1 MPSPPSKK
9 PMNWEDYEYGRSSRH
24 GSETSLGSHVQFD
37 ATASPPTSGRLN
49 IPPRNSSNTAEYGD
63 LHDLR
68 HRRSSISMR
77 INSLAQ
83 VGGVNSLE
91 NFARSW
97 SRAAGFVE
105 IPARKP
111 SFILSKEDEEIGR
124 KSASPTFPAETRS
137 LLRQQLDG
145 EGTSSEVFEEESTSH
160 LPDEEALRI
169 HEAGKP
175 TPEASNDVLDQA
187 PYLSSP
193 YASSSGGIYGSLSS
207 RVNEPLMRHAGDLYH
222 NQQLKGQQVPDN
234 ETEPLLVK
242 VVEQKDGQ
250 RVQIVVGQSTL
261 PQTVFNSVNVLVG
274 VGLLSLPLGIKYSG
288 WLIGMLLLLFATVTT
303 RYTAG
308 ILAKCLDIDTSLVG
322 FADIAWKAFGTRGSL
337 ATGCLFTIEL
347 LAACVALVV
356 LFGDSFDALIPGWGV
371 VSWKVFGGIV
381 LIPLGFVPLRFL
393 SFTSVLG
400 ITACLG
406 TVTLIFVDGL
416 IKPQFPGSL
425 RDPAPTAA
433 LFPQRWSTLPLS
445 FGLLMSPWGGHS
457 VFPNIYRD
465 MRHPWKYNRA
475 INYTYIFTYT
485 LDVLIAV
492 AGFAM
497 FGQQV
502 RDEVSSNI
510 LLTKGY
516 PHAISVCIVVFIGII
531 PLTKIPLNVAPIN
544 NTVERFFGLDPHQV
558 SQSSG
563 LVGLSGYTRGFLKYG
578 IRVLTVVVIVVL
590 AILVPSFD
598 TVMALLGSAMAFSI
612 CIVLPLAFHLK
623 LFGNEIGKTEKGLN
637 WFLIIICSIMGIVGT
652 VWVFLPKHVRENLD
666 RMA

>member
-37 ATASPPTSGRLN
+37 APASPPTSGHLN
-49 IPPRNSSNTAEYGD
+49 IPPRDSSNAVEHGD

-68 HRRSSISMR
+68 HRRYAPLRVTHHLPQTLLLRVFMLIRSCATPRSSISVR

-124 KSASPTFPAETRS
+124 KSESPTSPVENRS
-137 LLRQQLDG
+137 LLRQQLDT

-160 LPDEEALRI
+160 LPDEEALRT
-169 HEAGKP
+169 HEAGKL
-175 TPEASNDVLDQA
+175 TPEASNDVLDRA
-187 PYLSSP
+187 PYLSSS
-193 YASSSGGIYGSLSS
+193 YASSPGGIYGSLSS
-207 RVNEPLMRHAGDLYH
+207 RVNEPSMRHTGDLYH
-222 NQQLKGQQVPDN
+222 IQQFKGQQVPDK

-242 VVEQKDGQ
+242 VIEQKDGQ

-288 WLIGMLLLLFATVTT
+288 WLIGMLLLFFAAVTT

-337 ATGCLFTIEL
+337 ATGFLFTIEL

-381 LIPLGFVPLRFL
+381 LIPLSFVPLRFL
-393 SFTSVLG
+393 SFTSVMG
-400 ITACLG
+400 IIACLG
-406 TVTLIFVDGL
+406 SEFTSFSRHTNANMSLVVTLIFVDGL
-416 IKPQFPGSL
+416 IKPHFPGSL
-425 RDPAPTAA
+425 RDPGPMAA

-445 FGLLMSPWGGHS
+445 FGLLMCKS
-457 VFPNIYRD
+457 VQD
-465 MRHPWKYNRA
+465 
-475 INYTYIFTYT
+475 
-485 LDVLIAV
+485 D
-492 AGFAM
+492 G
-497 FGQQV
+497 
-502 RDEVSSNI
+502 
-510 LLTKGY
+510 
-516 PHAISVCIVVFIGII
+516 
-531 PLTKIPLNVAPIN
+531 
-544 NTVERFFGLDPHQV
+544 
-558 SQSSG
+558 
-563 LVGLSGYTRGFLKYG
+563 
-578 IRVLTVVVIVVL
+578 
-590 AILVPSFD
+590 
-598 TVMALLGSAMAFSI
+598 
-612 CIVLPLAFHLK
+612 
-623 LFGNEIGKTEKGLN
+623 
-637 WFLIIICSIMGIVGT
+637 
-652 VWVFLPKHVRENLD
+652 
-666 RMA
+666 

>member
-1 MPSPPSKK
+1 MLI
-9 PMNWEDYEYGRSSRH
+9 RSC
-24 GSETSLGSHVQFD
+24 
-37 ATASPPTSGRLN
+37 ATP
-49 IPPRNSSNTAEYGD
+49 
-63 LHDLR
+63 
-68 HRRSSISMR
+68 RSSISMR

-124 KSASPTFPAETRS
+124 KSASPPFPAETRS

-169 HEAGKP
+169 HEADKP
-175 TPEASNDVLDQA
+175 TPEASNDILDQA

-222 NQQLKGQQVPDN
+222 NQQLKGQQFPDN

-242 VVEQKDGQ
+242 VIEQKDGQ

-261 PQTVFNSVNVLVG
+261 PQTAFNSVNVLVG

-337 ATGCLFTIEL
+337 ATGFLFTIEL
-347 LAACVALVV
+347 LAASVALVV

-406 TVTLIFVDGL
+406 SEFTSFSRHTNANMSLVVTLIFVDGL

-445 FGLLMSPWGGHS
+445 FGLLMCES
-457 VFPNIYRD
+457 VQGD
-465 MRHPWKYNRA
+465 
-475 INYTYIFTYT
+475 
-485 LDVLIAV
+485 
-492 AGFAM
+492 G
-497 FGQQV
+497 
-502 RDEVSSNI
+502 
-510 LLTKGY
+510 
-516 PHAISVCIVVFIGII
+516 
-531 PLTKIPLNVAPIN
+531 
-544 NTVERFFGLDPHQV
+544 
-558 SQSSG
+558 
-563 LVGLSGYTRGFLKYG
+563 
-578 IRVLTVVVIVVL
+578 
-590 AILVPSFD
+590 
-598 TVMALLGSAMAFSI
+598 
-612 CIVLPLAFHLK
+612 
-623 LFGNEIGKTEKGLN
+623 
-637 WFLIIICSIMGIVGT
+637 
-652 VWVFLPKHVRENLD
+652 
-666 RMA
+666 